1 VAGTFEITVTN
12 ADNSGVV
19 TNNAFTFVAPPLMP
33 ITTHMSTTNTI
44 VISWTNSGWR
54 LFGTTNPLN
63 VGIKSNSTWVELPG
77 YGGSTQAVIP
87 IVKTNPTVF
96 YRLINP

>member
-1 VAGTFEITVTN
+1 
-12 ADNSGVV
+12 
-19 TNNAFTFVAPPLMP
+19 
-33 ITTHMSTTNTI
+33 
-44 VISWTNSGWR
+44 